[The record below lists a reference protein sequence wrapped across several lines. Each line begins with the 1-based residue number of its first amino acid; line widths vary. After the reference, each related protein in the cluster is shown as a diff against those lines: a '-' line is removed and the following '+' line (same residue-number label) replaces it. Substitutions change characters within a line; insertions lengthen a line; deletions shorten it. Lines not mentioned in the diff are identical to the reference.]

1 MKMKNFNQ
9 TIQYLGMIGLIP
21 LSSCFGKTEP
31 NSEAQTA
38 PNVIYVF
45 PDQMRNSAME
55 FWSSERYAQHIRYKG
70 DPVITPNLNKFANE
84 SVVFS
89 SAFSNCP
96 LSSPHRG
103 SLLTGMYP
111 NKSGVPLNINSSRP
125 ISSLGEDVT
134 TISDL
139 YSQNGY
145 NCAYIGKYH
154 LDYPTPNDPD
164 HPGQYVENRDPVWD
178 TYTPPEKRHGFD
190 FWYSYGTFDVHKKPH
205 YWDNEG
211 KRHEI
216 REWSP
221 KHEAD
226 IAISYLKN
234 NNGERDSN
242 KPFFM
247 MVGMNPPHHPYSSLE
262 DCMEEDYNLYKNKTP
277 GELLIRD
284 NADTTMAKAASASY
298 YFAQVTGVDREF
310 GRILQTLDSLGLAEN
325 TLVVFASDHGETM
338 CSHSLNDPK
347 NSPYA
352 ESTDIPFLI
361 RYPDKLKPKVDEL
374 LLSTPDIMPTLLGLC
389 GLSEAI
395 PQEVQGRNF
404 ADYLLT
410 GKSEISLPQ
419 SALYIRNMDGE
430 KDENGK
436 VITYF
441 PETRGVKTERFTLAL
456 TINKETKELKK
467 TYFFDNRT
475 DPYQLNNLPPDSY
488 PAEMKMLLTELGQK
502 LKNIDDPWYQEQI
515 LSDMI
520 PYGKEENKKTKNHP
534 EAIL

>member
-247 MVGMNPPHHPYSSLE
+247 MVSMNPPHHPYSSLE

-361 RYPDKLKPKVDEL
+361 RYPGKLKPKVDEL

>member
-247 MVGMNPPHHPYSSLE
+247 MVSMNPPHHPYSSLD

-361 RYPDKLKPKVDEL
+361 RYPGKLNPKVDEL

>member
-1 MKMKNFNQ
+1 
-9 TIQYLGMIGLIP
+9 MIGLIP

-247 MVGMNPPHHPYSSLE
+247 MVSMNPPHHPYSSLE

-361 RYPDKLKPKVDEL
+361 RYPGKLKPKVDEL

>member
-1 MKMKNFNQ
+1 MLHFRR
-9 TIQYLGMIGLIP
+9 TISCVGMIGLIP
-21 LSSCFGKTEP
+21 LASCVGKDP
-31 NSEAQTA
+31 NTNNEQSA

-55 FWSSERYAQHIRYKG
+55 FWSSEKYASHIRYKG
-70 DPVITPNLNKFANE
+70 DPVITPNLNKFADE
-84 SVVFS
+84 AVVFS
-89 SAFSNCP
+89 SAYSNTP

-111 NKSGVPLNINSSRP
+111 NKSGVPLNVNSTRP
-125 ISSLGEDVT
+125 FNSLRDDAT
-134 TISDL
+134 TISDV

-154 LDYPTPNDPD
+154 LDAPTPNDPD
-164 HPGQYVENRDPVWD
+164 KPGHYVEERNPVWD
-178 TYTPPEKRHGFD
+178 AYTPPGKRHGFD
-190 FWYSYGTFDVHKKPH
+190 FWYSYGTFDVHKRPH
-205 YWDNEG
+205 YWDTEG

-221 KHEAD
+221 KHEMD
-226 IAISYLKN
+226 IAIDYLN
-234 NNGERDSN
+234 NRNGQRDSA

-247 MVGMNPPHHPYSSLE
+247 MLSMNPPHHPYSSLD

-284 NADTTMAKAASASY
+284 NADTTMAKAASAPY

-310 GRILQTLDSLGLAEN
+310 GRLLKALDSLGLADN
-325 TLVVFASDHGETM
+325 TIVVFASDHGETL
-338 CSHSLNDPK
+338 CSQGIDDPK

-352 ESTDIPFLI
+352 ESTDIPFLV
-361 RYPDKLKPKVDEL
+361 RYPDRLKPKVVDL
-374 LLSTPDIMPTLLGLC
+374 ILSTPDIMPTLLGLS
-389 GLSEAI
+389 GLEDQI
-395 PQEVQGRNF
+395 PGEVQGSNF

-410 GKSEISLPQ
+410 GKSEVSLPQ

-430 KDENGK
+430 KDEDGK

-502 LKNIDDPWYQEQI
+502 LKNIDDPWFNEKI
-515 LSDMI
+515 LADMI
-520 PYGKEENKKTKNHP
+520 PYN
-534 EAIL
+534 

>member
-1 MKMKNFNQ
+1 MKNFNQ

-247 MVGMNPPHHPYSSLE
+247 MVSMNPPHHPYSSLD

-361 RYPDKLKPKVDEL
+361 RYPGKLKPKVDEL

>member
-1 MKMKNFNQ
+1 
-9 TIQYLGMIGLIP
+9 
-21 LSSCFGKTEP
+21 
-31 NSEAQTA
+31 
-38 PNVIYVF
+38 
-45 PDQMRNSAME
+45 
-55 FWSSERYAQHIRYKG
+55 
-70 DPVITPNLNKFANE
+70 
-84 SVVFS
+84 
-89 SAFSNCP
+89 
-96 LSSPHRG
+96 
-103 SLLTGMYP
+103 
-111 NKSGVPLNINSSRP
+111 
-125 ISSLGEDVT
+125 
-134 TISDL
+134 
-139 YSQNGY
+139 QNGY
-145 NCAYIGKYH
+145 NCTYIGKYH

-247 MVGMNPPHHPYSSLE
+247 MVSMNPPHHPYSSLD

-361 RYPDKLKPKVDEL
+361 RYPGKLKPKVDEL

>member
-1 MKMKNFNQ
+1 MKKLNQ
-9 TIQYLGMIGLIP
+9 TVQYLGIIGLIP
-21 LSSCFGKTEP
+21 LSSCLGKP
-31 NSEAQTA
+31 DSVDQVDTA

-55 FWSSERYAQHIRYKG
+55 FWNNERYAQYIRYKG
-70 DPVITPNLNKFANE
+70 DPVITPNLNRFADE
-84 SVVFS
+84 SVVFT

-125 ISSLGEDVT
+125 ISSLREDIT

-164 HPGQYVENRDPVWD
+164 HPGQYVELRNPVWD
-178 TYTPPEKRHGFD
+178 TYTPAKKRHGFD
-190 FWYSYGTFDVHKKPH
+190 FWYSYGTFDVHKEPH
-205 YWDNEG
+205 YWDSEG

-226 IAISYLKN
+226 IAINYLKN
-234 NNGERDSN
+234 SNGQRDSS

-247 MVGMNPPHHPYSSLE
+247 MVSMNPPHHPYSSLD
-262 DCMEEDYNLYKNKTP
+262 DCMEEDYALYSEKRA
-277 GELLIRD
+277 GELLIRE
-284 NADTTMAKAASASY
+284 NADTTMVKASSAPY

-325 TLVVFASDHGETM
+325 TIVVFASDHGETM
-338 CSHSLNDPK
+338 CSHGLSDPK
-347 NSPYA
+347 NSLYA
-352 ESTDIPFLI
+352 ESTDIPFII
-361 RYPDKLKPKVDEL
+361 RYPKKLEPKIEKL
-374 LLSTPDIMPTLLGLC
+374 LLSTPDIMPTLLGLS
-389 GLSEAI
+389 GLSDII
-395 PQEVQGRNF
+395 PQNVQGRNF
-404 ADYLLT
+404 ANYLIT
-410 GKSEISLPQ
+410 GHDADGLPE
-419 SALYIRNMDGE
+419 SVLYIRNMDGE

-436 VITYF
+436 VTTYF
-441 PETRGVKTERFTLAL
+441 PESRGVKTADYTLSL
-456 TINKETKELKK
+456 TIDRKSRELKQVL
-467 TYFFDNRT
+467 FFHDAT
-475 DPYQLNNLPPDSY
+475 DPYQLHNLTLDEY
-488 PAEMKMLLTELGQK
+488 PEQKTYLLEELAQL
-502 LKNIDDPWYQEQI
+502 LKIADDPWYKELI
-515 LSDMI
+515 LSNLI
-520 PYGKEENKKTKNHP
+520 PY
-534 EAIL
+534 

>member
-1 MKMKNFNQ
+1 
-9 TIQYLGMIGLIP
+9 MIGFIP
-21 LSSCFGKTEP
+21 LSSCIGKAESVDQV
-31 NSEAQTA
+31 NSA

-55 FWSSERYAQHIRYKG
+55 FWSSDRYAQHIRYKG
-70 DPVITPNLNKFANE
+70 DPVITPNLNRFADE
-84 SVVFS
+84 SIVFS

-125 ISSLGEDVT
+125 ISSLREDVT

-164 HPGQYVENRDPVWD
+164 RPGQYVENRDPVWD
-178 TYTPPEKRHGFD
+178 TYTPSEKRHGFD
-190 FWYSYGTFDVHKKPH
+190 FWYSYGTFDVHKEPH
-205 YWDNEG
+205 YWDSKG

-221 KHEAD
+221 KHEVD

-234 NNGERDSN
+234 SAGQRDNS

-247 MVGMNPPHHPYSSLE
+247 MVSMNPPHHPYSSLD
-262 DCMEEDYNLYKNKTP
+262 DCMEDDYALYKEKQT
-277 GELLIRD
+277 GELLIRE
-284 NADTTMAKAASASY
+284 NADTTMAKAASAPY

-310 GRILQTLDSLGLAEN
+310 GRILQALDSLGLADN
-325 TLVVFASDHGETM
+325 TIVVFASDHGETM
-338 CSHSLNDPK
+338 CSHSLSDPK
-347 NSPYA
+347 NSPYT
-352 ESTDIPFLI
+352 ESTNIPFLI
-361 RYPDKLKPKVDEL
+361 RYPGKLKPKVEDL
-374 LLSTPDIMPTLLGLC
+374 ILSTPDIMPTLLGLS
-389 GLSEAI
+389 GLSEII
-395 PQEVQGRNF
+395 PQEVQGSNF

-410 GKSEISLPQ
+410 GQTTTALPE

-430 KDENGK
+430 KNENGK
-436 VITYF
+436 VVTYF
-441 PETRGVKTERFTLAL
+441 PESRGVKTAGYTLSL
-456 TINKETKELKK
+456 SIDWNRRELSRVL
-467 TYFFDNRT
+467 FFHDEV
-475 DPYQLNNLPPDSY
+475 DPYQLHNLSMDDY
-488 PAEMKMLLTELGQK
+488 PEQKAYLLKELAQL
-502 LKNIDDPWYQEQI
+502 LKNTDDPWYHEQL
-515 LSDMI
+515 LSGLI
-520 PYGKEENKKTKNHP
+520 PY
-534 EAIL
+534 

>member
-1 MKMKNFNQ
+1 MKNFNQ

-247 MVGMNPPHHPYSSLE
+247 MVSMNPPHHPYSSLD
-262 DCMEEDYNLYKNKTP
+262 DCMKEDYNLYKNKTP

-361 RYPDKLKPKVDEL
+361 RYPGKLKPKVDEL

>member
-1 MKMKNFNQ
+1 MKNFNQ

-247 MVGMNPPHHPYSSLE
+247 MVSMNPPHHPYSSLD

-361 RYPDKLKPKVDEL
+361 RYPGKLNPKVDEL

-502 LKNIDDPWYQEQI
+502 LKNIDDPWFNEKI
-515 LSDMI
+515 LADMI
-520 PYGKEENKKTKNHP
+520 PYN
-534 EAIL
+534 